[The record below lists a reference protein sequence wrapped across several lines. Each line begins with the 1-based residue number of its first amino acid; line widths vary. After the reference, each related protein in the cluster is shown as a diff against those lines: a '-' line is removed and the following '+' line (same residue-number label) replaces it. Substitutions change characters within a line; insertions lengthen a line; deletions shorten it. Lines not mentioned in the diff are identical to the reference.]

1 MEKDLYTRFMDLY
14 DELKKENNY
23 NITKKTFLSDEIDQE
38 INKEEK
44 QRIDLIKKILV
55 IQDLFSE
62 KVHSYLDRDLLSSF
76 DLKILKEIFNSY
88 EVTDEQIF
96 QKMFKN

>member
-1 MEKDLYTRFMDLY
+1 MENLYNAIINAYEQLKYEYQNIKVSKKVYKSSDIDL
-14 DELKKENNY
+14 
-23 NITKKTFLSDEIDQE
+23 EIEQ
-38 INKEEK
+38 EEK

-55 IQDLFSE
+55 IQEIFKE
-62 KVHSYLDRDLLSSF
+62 KVHSYLDKDLLTSL
-76 DLKILKEIFNSY
+76 DIDALKEIFKSY